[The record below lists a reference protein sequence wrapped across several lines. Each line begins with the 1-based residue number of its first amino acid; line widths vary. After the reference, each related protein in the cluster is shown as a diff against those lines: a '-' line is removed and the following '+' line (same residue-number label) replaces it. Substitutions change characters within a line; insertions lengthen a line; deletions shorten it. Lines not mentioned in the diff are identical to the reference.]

1 MTNNCNSVNHTQLI
15 FRSVK
20 AATKAWIALEDESEE
35 EEIDGEEVEKEEET
49 DVETD
54 GEAVEEVFELF

>member
-1 MTNNCNSVNHTQLI
+1 MTNNYNSVNHTHLI

-20 AATKAWIALEDESEE
+20 AATEAWITLEDESEE
-35 EEIDGEEVEKEEET
+35 EEIDGEEEEKEEET
-49 DVETD
+49 DIETD

>member
-1 MTNNCNSVNHTQLI
+1 MTHNCNSVNHTHLV

-20 AATKAWIALEDESEE
+20 AATEDESEE
-35 EEIDGEEVEKEEET
+35 EEIDGEEEEKEEET
-49 DVETD
+49 DIETD